1 MIPKNLLTISPN
13 GNSVL
18 MAEKRP
24 LLTVFERR
32 PLGALL
38 GQREGGPIVGAL
50 LRMRPEAR
58 GTFIRK
64 LGIDMVT
71 WAISIGA
78 GRFLASIIELNLA
91 QFLGRAAERGG
102 G

>member
-1 MIPKNLLTISPN
+1 M
-13 GNSVL
+13 
-18 MAEKRP
+18 
-24 LLTVFERR
+24 
-32 PLGALL
+32 
-38 GQREGGPIVGAL
+38 
-50 LRMRPEAR
+50 RMRPEAR